1 MAPSNSFEGVLE
13 DECKD
18 EDMKPLLLDEVKNAV
33 RAEIKTPL
41 GKGLIKRVCTDSRQ
55 IEPDDLFV
63 ALRGERFDG
72 HNFIDAAL
80 AAGARA
86 VMIDRNI
93 PLPDKAQAN
102 NVCVLKVQ
110 DTLEA
115 LGLLARFYRRSL
127 RHSVQIIA
135 VTGSNGKTTTREMIY
150 HTLSKFKKG
159 YRSPH
164 NYNNQIGV
172 PLTLLGIDSDH
183 DFAVVEIGANAP
195 GEVARLSRICEPNIA
210 VITHVGPTHLE
221 GFKNLEG
228 VSAEKVSIVVG
239 LQEHGVVVCGVDHPP
254 TLERLQTLGR
264 HVITFGLDPHADV
277 SGGNIRREPG
287 RVRFETN
294 DRSEVLL
301 PIAGVHNVK
310 NALAALAVVRR
321 LGLTSAQ
328 FAQALRDFQGAP
340 RRLAFHQVNGIT
352 IIDDCY
358 NASPSSMSAA
368 LAELNGLTDSPRRI
382 FVVGDMYELGESS
395 EQYHRQLGQDIAKSK
410 VDLLLT
416 VGAQAAWTAQAALE
430 AGMGLSRVQRA
441 ISSKRLARLIK
452 SMIRDQDTILVKG
465 SRAMKME
472 LVVEALQRYRG
483 GRPVISAPAQ
493 AVPKK
498 PNKKKTPQTVTW

>member
-1 MAPSNSFEGVLE
+1 
-13 DECKD
+13 
-18 EDMKPLLLDEVKNAV
+18 MKPLLLDEVKHAV
-33 RAEIKTPL
+33 RAELKTPL

-55 IEPDDLFV
+55 IEPQDLFV
-63 ALRGERFDG
+63 ALHGERYDG
-72 HNFIDAAL
+72 HDYVNAAI
-80 AAGARA
+80 AAGTRA
-86 VMIDRNI
+86 VMIDRNM
-93 PLPDKAQAN
+93 PVPENAEARN
-102 NVCVLKVQ
+102 TCVMKVN

-127 RHSVQIIA
+127 RHSVQVIA

-195 GEVARLSRICEPNIA
+195 GEVAQLSRICEPNIA
-210 VITHVGPTHLE
+210 VITHIGPTHLE
-221 GFKNLEG
+221 GFKNLDG
-228 VSAEKVSIVVG
+228 VSTEKVSIVVG
-239 LQEHGVVVCGVDHPP
+239 LQEHGVVVCGIDHPP
-254 TLERLQTLGR
+254 TLDRLRTLGR
-264 HVITFGLDPHADV
+264 HIITFGLDNHADV
-277 SGGNIRREPG
+277 SGGNVRRIHG
-287 RVRFETN
+287 QVRFDTN
-294 DRSEVLL
+294 DRAEVRL
-301 PIAGVHNVK
+301 PIAGIHNVK

-321 LGLTSAQ
+321 LGISSAE
-328 FAQALRDFQGAP
+328 FARAMTDFEGAQ
-340 RRLAFHQVNGIT
+340 RRMACNHVNGIT

-368 LAELNGLTDSPRRI
+368 LAELNSITEAARRI
-382 FVVGDMYELGESS
+382 FVVGDMFELGDSS
-395 EQYHRQLGQDIAKSK
+395 ELYHRQLGADIANSK

-416 VGAQAAWTAQAALE
+416 VGSRAAWTAEAALE
-430 AGMGLSRVQRA
+430 AGMGRNSIQRA

-483 GRPVISAPAQ
+483 GRPVIVGTSKGYPTTKNQ
-493 AVPKK
+493 
-498 PNKKKTPQTVTW
+498 KKKTAQTVT